1 MIYFLK
7 KRLIYTPDAP
17 SVARIRVADRLFT
30 NDWQTAYAVVYQV
43 FRLFFFKSSCL
54 KLSLCILPYIRVLHK
69 GLAQDSP
76 KDVFI
81 FIGNPSIPIGYYEG
95 TKVKTKRVS
104 YKNRIIVT
112 PTTKNFKRNN
122 CVVLNRFRFIVAV
135 PSCEL

>member
-1 MIYFLK
+1 
-7 KRLIYTPDAP
+7 
-17 SVARIRVADRLFT
+17 
-30 NDWQTAYAVVYQV
+30 
-43 FRLFFFKSSCL
+43 
-54 KLSLCILPYIRVLHK
+54 
-69 GLAQDSP
+69 P

-135 PSCEL
+135 PSCELRWQDSCNCATTLH